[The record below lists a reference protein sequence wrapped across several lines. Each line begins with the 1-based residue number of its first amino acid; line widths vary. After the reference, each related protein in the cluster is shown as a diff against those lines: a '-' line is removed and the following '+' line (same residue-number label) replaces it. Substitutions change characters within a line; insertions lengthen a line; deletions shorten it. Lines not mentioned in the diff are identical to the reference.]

1 MKRRI
6 ESVKGREI
14 IDSRGAP
21 ALEAEVFLENG
32 ESARA
37 SVPSGASKGRAE
49 AFELRDGDKSRFF
62 GQGLLKALNNLDFL
76 SSKLKGFPAD
86 SQEAIDAKLTEW
98 DGTPSKSRLGANTL
112 LAVSL
117 ACWKLNGGGLPA
129 SAAATSGGGLGEGD
143 EDRPPPDPQAA
154 TAGDSRAGDS
164 RAGPASRRTAAQR
177 TAALP
182 VPLMNILNG
191 GLHGSN
197 NLNIQEF
204 MIAPFA
210 FDSFKEALRAG
221 CEIFYCLKNLLK
233 AKNLSVAAGDEG
245 GFSPALSSHEEALS
259 LVAEAVERAGYKERV
274 GLALD
279 CAASEFYQEKTG
291 RYLFEGE
298 ERTASDMISLYK
310 KWMKQHPLLI
320 SLEDGLAE
328 EDWKGWRRMTEE
340 LGDSLQIVGD
350 DLFATNLKRLTKGI
364 EEKAANALLVKC
376 NQAGTVSEA
385 RAAVLAA
392 KAAGFACIMSH
403 RSGETEDVVLADLAV
418 AWGCRQ
424 IKAGAPCRG
433 ERTAKYNRLL
443 RIEETAPRFAAA
455 LAFKNGL
462 L

>member
-49 AFELRDGDKSRFF
+49 ALELRDGDKNRFF
-62 GQGLLKALNNLDFL
+62 GRGLLSALNNLAFL

-86 SQEAIDAKLTEW
+86 NQEAIDAKLIEW

-117 ACWKLNGGGLPA
+117 ACWKLNGGNFSKNSAGGGGKPGDGEDQKAALSGGVA
-129 SAAATSGGGLGEGD
+129 SQRAAA
-143 EDRPPPDPQAA
+143 
-154 TAGDSRAGDS
+154 DSRAG
-164 RAGPASRRTAAQR
+164 RQAAIQR

-182 VPLMNILNG
+182 VPLMNIING

-197 NLNIQEF
+197 KLNIQEF

-233 AKNLSVAAGDEG
+233 SKNLSVATGDEG
-245 GFSPALSSHEEALS
+245 GFSPALSSHEEALNFA
-259 LVAEAVERAGYKERV
+259 AEAIEKAGYKSRV

-298 ERTASDMISLYK
+298 EKTARDMIAFYK
-310 KWMKQHPLLI
+310 KQAAQHPFLI
-320 SLEDGLAE
+320 SIEDGLAE
-328 EDWKGWRRMTEE
+328 EDWEGWRKMTEE
-340 LGDSLQIVGD
+340 LGDSMQIVGD
-350 DLFATNLKRLTKGI
+350 DLFATNLRRLKRGI
-364 EEKAANALLVKC
+364 REKAANALLVKC

-385 RAAVLAA
+385 RAAVLRA
-392 KAAGFACIMSH
+392 KAEGFACIMSH
-403 RSGETEDVVLADLAV
+403 RSGETEDTVLADLAV
-418 AWGCRQ
+418 TWGCGQ

-443 RIEETAPRFAAA
+443 RIEEETARRFAGAQ
-455 LAFKNGL
+455 AFSKKIL